1 MISSLPRPR
10 RYLRLASVSASA
22 MVAGI
27 ALAACSSSGGGGST
41 SASGTS
47 SASAGA
53 DSATVSSA
61 ASLATAAEATPSSIY
76 QKTPLKATPDKNHL
90 LVYINSGVSGGV
102 EINDGMRAAAQ
113 ALGWG
118 FKSLSFTNAN
128 PTSLITAM
136 QQALQLHAT
145 AVSFSGDPET
155 VWGSQVSAYQKAH
168 AFIIPVA
175 VGPGVQIN
183 QTVPANIGDF
193 TDAGKAMGN
202 WLISKS
208 GGKAS
213 ALEVGIPALPVLTTS
228 LTGMNEVLKAKCPS
242 CQTTTLNATLNQ
254 INSNALVPAIV
265 SNLREHPS
273 TKYVISAYQPF
284 TAGLTNAM
292 KAAGL
297 NDITYAGAQPD
308 PSDLAAIKSGG
319 SEAMAA
325 IQNNVLLGWMVADS
339 AARAVEGMTIPAG
352 DGGAPSQ
359 LLVKSNI
366 KSTSLDG
373 YALPPNYQ
381 QEFKTLWKISG

>member
-1 MISSLPRPR
+1 
-10 RYLRLASVSASA
+10 

-27 ALAACSSSGGGGST
+27 ALAACSSGGGGKT

-53 DSATVSSA
+53 DSAVVSGAASA
-61 ASLATAAEATPSSIY
+61 ASAAEATPTSIY
-76 QKTPLKATPDKNHL
+76 QKTPLKSTPSKGHL
-90 LVYINSGVSGGV
+90 LIYIDSGVSGGV
-102 EINDGMRAAAQ
+102 EINDGERAAAQ
-113 ALGWG
+113 ALGWS
-118 FKSLSFTNAN
+118 FKSLSFTNSN
-128 PTSLITAM
+128 PASLITAM

-145 AVSFSGDPET
+145 AVSFSGNPES
-155 VWGSQVSAYQKAH
+155 VWGGQVSAYQKAH

-183 QTVPANIGDF
+183 STVPANIGDF

-254 INSNALVPAIV
+254 ITSNALVPAIV
-265 SNLREHPS
+265 SELREHPS

-297 NDITYAGAQPD
+297 NDVTYAGAQPD
-308 PSDLAAIKSGG
+308 PSDLAAIKSGS

-339 AARAVEGMTIPAG
+339 AARALEGMSVPAG

-366 KSTSLDG
+366 NSTSLDG

-381 QEFKTLWKISG
+381 QEFKTLWKVSG

>member
-10 RYLRLASVSASA
+10 RLLRLAGLSVSALA
-22 MVAGI
+22 AGI
-27 ALAACSSSGGGGST
+27 ALAACSSSGSGSAST
-41 SASGTS
+41 PASGT
-47 SASAGA
+47 ASAGA

-61 ASLATAAEATPSSIY
+61 TAAASAAEATPTSIF
-76 QKTPLKATPDKNHL
+76 QKTPLKATPGKNHL
-90 LVYINSGVSGGV
+90 LIYINSGVSGGV
-102 EINDGMRAAAQ
+102 EINNGMRAAAQ
-113 ALGWG
+113 ALGWS
-118 FKSLSFTNAN
+118 FKSLSFSNSN

-145 AVSFSGDPET
+145 AVSFSGNPES
-155 VWGSQVSAYQKAH
+155 VWGREVSAYQKAH

-193 TDAGKAMGN
+193 TDAGKAMGS

-208 GGKAS
+208 GGKGS

-242 CQTTTLNATLNQ
+242 CQTTTLNATLSQ
-254 INSNALVPAIV
+254 ITSNTLVPAIV
-265 SNLREHPS
+265 SDLREHPS
-273 TKYVISAYQPF
+273 IKYVISAYQPF

-297 NDITYAGAQPD
+297 NDVVYAGAQPD

-339 AARAVEGMTIPAG
+339 AARALEGMSIPAG

-359 LLVKSNI
+359 LLVGSNI

-381 QEFKTLWKISG
+381 QEFKTLWKVSG